1 LHHISVE
8 HLETAFSELHENAAA
23 GVDGLTWRAY
33 AADLERN
40 LEELHGRLHRGAY
53 RPLTAGLH

>member
-8 HLETAFSELHENAAA
+8 HLETAFSELHEN
-23 GVDGLTWRAY
+23 VSHDGLTWRAY